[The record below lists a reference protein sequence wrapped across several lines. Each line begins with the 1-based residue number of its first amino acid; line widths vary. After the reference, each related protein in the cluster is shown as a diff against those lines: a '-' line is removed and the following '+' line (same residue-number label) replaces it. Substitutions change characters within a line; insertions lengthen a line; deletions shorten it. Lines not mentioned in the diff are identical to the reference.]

1 MAPDGPVRKPPIGCP
16 RPARLLPAVRPMA
29 RSPAAHSTP
38 WPPRTTSA
46 TLRLIW
52 PQWQGAGY
60 DGYHAMAVTAL
71 AGKGDPEVLEH
82 LPTAIDPSRIALAGL
97 HDWVD
102 DAYAHV
108 AQWGLTAFGP
118 EDLRSSSAPLIDW
131 FRSTGASRLA
141 IHLDVDTIDSNKL
154 PLGLGL
160 IPGGLSAAQTHRLV
174 ADLGEAADVVGL
186 TIAEFLPRRLLALS
200 AVLADLPLVNG

>member
-1 MAPDGPVRKPPIGCP
+1 
-16 RPARLLPAVRPMA
+16 
-29 RSPAAHSTP
+29 
-38 WPPRTTSA
+38 
-46 TLRLIW
+46 
-52 PQWQGAGY
+52 
-60 DGYHAMAVTAL
+60 
-71 AGKGDPEVLEH
+71 
-82 LPTAIDPSRIALAGL
+82 
-97 HDWVD
+97 VD

-118 EDLRSSSAPLIDW
+118 EDLRGSSAPLIDW

-141 IHLDVDTIDSNKL
+141 IHLDVDTIDSSEL

-174 ADLGEAADVVGL
+174 ADLGGAADVVGL